1 MLHALKE
8 ALRNSLEQPCGHHS
22 VSSTMD
28 RRKKTTRQTGKTR
41 RKPRRRLEWVN
52 WPDEQLLDLRLCD
65 LGVSLEGSFVEA
77 VIEKLY
83 EDLERQNL
91 RFRPH
96 FWLSEEWFSPDGV
109 PGVAIPFYLAH
120 PRLARLER
128 KQMLEV
134 EGGTQ
139 ESCLRILRHEVGHA
153 LDHAYLLHRRR
164 KWQRLFGKSS
174 EPYPE
179 FYRPRPYSRNYVVHL
194 DFWYAQSHP
203 DEDFAE
209 TFAVWLQPRSMW
221 RRKYAGWPALA
232 KLEYVD
238 ELMAEIAGKKPLVA
252 NRRRIDPLSQIRKT
266 LRQYYEEKR
275 AHYGREQ
282 ASFYDDDL
290 RLLFS
295 DAPEHAHRESAAAF
309 LRRARGEIRRL
320 VSRWTGQYAYTL
332 DQVLK
337 DMINRC
343 RELKL
348 HVTGRER
355 QVKMDFAIL
364 LTVQTMNYLHSK
376 RHRLAM

>member
-1 MLHALKE
+1 MTRH
-8 ALRNSLEQPCGHHS
+8 
-22 VSSTMD
+22 
-28 RRKKTTRQTGKTR
+28 RKATQAAGKTR
-41 RKPRRRLEWVN
+41 RRSRGQPEWAD

-65 LGVSLEGSFVEA
+65 LHLSIKRSPLEP
-77 VIEKLY
+77 VIQKVY
-83 EDLERQNL
+83 EDLERHDI

-96 FWLSEEWFSPDGV
+96 FWLSEEWFSPDGI

-120 PRLARLER
+120 PRLIRLER

-179 FYRPRPYSRNYVVHL
+179 FYRPRPYSRNFVVHL

-209 TFAVWLQPRSMW
+209 TFAVWLRPKSLW
-221 RRKYAGWPALA
+221 RKQYEGWPALA

-238 ELMAEIAGKKPLVA
+238 ELMAQIAGTRPVITSRKRVE
-252 NRRRIDPLSQIRKT
+252 PLSQIRKT
-266 LRQYYEEKR
+266 LRQHYKEKR
-275 AHYGREQ
+275 AHYAREHP
-282 ASFYDDDL
+282 SFYDDDL

-295 DAPEHAHRESAAAF
+295 DAPQHANRESAAAF
-309 LRRARGEIRRL
+309 LRRVRGEIRRL
-320 VSRWTGQYAYTL
+320 VSRWTGQYEYTL
-332 DQVLK
+332 VQVLK
-337 DMINRC
+337 EMIGRC

-348 HVTGRER
+348 RVAGRER

-364 LTVQTMNYLHSK
+364 LTVQTMNYLYTK

>member
-1 MLHALKE
+1 
-8 ALRNSLEQPCGHHS
+8 
-22 VSSTMD
+22 
-28 RRKKTTRQTGKTR
+28 
-41 RKPRRRLEWVN
+41 VN
-52 WPDEQLLDLRLCD
+52 WPDERLLDLRLCD
-65 LGVSLEGSFVEA
+65 LDLSLERTPIRPAIRKV
-77 VIEKLY
+77 Y
-83 EDLERQNL
+83 EDLER
-91 RFRPH
+91 RGISFRPH

-109 PGVAIPFYLAH
+109 PGVAFPFFLAH
-120 PRLARLER
+120 PRLTRLER

-139 ESCLRILRHEVGHA
+139 ESCLRILRHELGHA

-164 KWQRLFGKSS
+164 KWQKLFGKSS
-174 EPYPE
+174 QPYPE

-209 TFAVWLQPRSMW
+209 TFAVWLRPRSLW
-221 RRKYAGWPALA
+221 RRQYEGWPALA

-238 ELMAEIAGKKPLVA
+238 ELMSEIAGTRPLVSSRA
-252 NRRRIDPLSQIRKT
+252 RLEPLSEIRKT
-266 LRQYYEEKR
+266 LRQYYQEKR
-275 AHYGREQ
+275 AHYSREFP
-282 ASFYDDDL
+282 SFYDDDL

-295 DAPEHAHRESAAAF
+295 DAPQHAGRESAAAF
-309 LRRARGEIRRL
+309 LRRVRGEVRRL
-320 VSRWTGQYAYTL
+320 VSRWTGQYEYTL
-332 DQVLK
+332 DLVLK

-348 HVTGRER
+348 RVAGRER

-364 LTVQTMNYLHSK
+364 LTVQTMNYLYNS

>member
-1 MLHALKE
+1 MD
-8 ALRNSLEQPCGHHS
+8 GH
-22 VSSTMD
+22 
-28 RRKKTTRQTGKTR
+28 KKIARQTGQ
-41 RKPRRRLEWVN
+41 PLRRRSRRQPEWAN
-52 WPDEQLLDLRLCD
+52 WPDDRLMDLRLCD
-65 LGVSLEGSFVEA
+65 LGLSLEGSPVEPI
-77 VIEKLY
+77 IERVR
-83 EDLERQNL
+83 EDLERHDI

-120 PRLARLER
+120 PRLTRLER

-153 LDHAYLLHRRR
+153 VDHAYLLHRRR
-164 KWQRLFGKSS
+164 RWQRLFGKSS

-179 FYRPRPYSRNYVVHL
+179 SYRPRPYSRDFVVHL

-209 TFAVWLQPRSMW
+209 TFAVWLGPPSRW
-221 RRKYAGWPALA
+221 RRQYEGWPALA

-238 ELMAEIAGKKPLVA
+238 ELMHEIAGHRPVA
-252 NRRRIDPLSQIRKT
+252 ASRTMVDPLARLRKT
-266 LRQYYEEKR
+266 LRQYYDQKR
-275 AHYGREQ
+275 AHYGR
-282 ASFYDDDL
+282 ASSRFYDDDL

-295 DAPEHAHRESAAAF
+295 DDRRKTGRESAAAF
-309 LRRARGEIRRL
+309 LRRVRGEVRRL
-320 VSRWTGQYAYTL
+320 VSKWTGEYEYTL

-337 DMINRC
+337 DMIGRC

-348 HVTGRER
+348 RVAGRER

-364 LTVQTMNYLHSK
+364 LTVQTMNHLYSM
-376 RHRLAM
+376 RRRLAM

>member
-1 MLHALKE
+1 M
-8 ALRNSLEQPCGHHS
+8 
-22 VSSTMD
+22 
-28 RRKKTTRQTGKTR
+28 
-41 RKPRRRLEWVN
+41 RLS
-52 WPDEQLLDLRLCD
+52 D
-65 LGVSLEGSFVEA
+65 LGISLKGSPVEPA
-77 VIEKLY
+77 IEKVY
-83 EDLERQNL
+83 EDLERHDI

-120 PRLARLER
+120 PRLSRLER

-179 FYRPRPYSRNYVVHL
+179 YYRPRPYSRSYVVHL

-209 TFAVWLQPRSMW
+209 TFAVWLRPRSLW
-221 RRKYAGWPALA
+221 RRQYEGWPALA

-238 ELMAEIAGKKPLVA
+238 ELMAEIAGSKPLVTT
-252 NRRRIDPLSQIRKT
+252 RTQVEPLSEIRKT
-266 LRQYYEEKR
+266 LRQYYLDKR
-275 AHYGREQ
+275 AQYSREYPN
-282 ASFYDDDL
+282 FYDDDL

-295 DAPEHAHRESAAAF
+295 DAPQHANRESAAAF
-309 LRRARGEIRRL
+309 LRRVRGEIRRL
-320 VSRWTGQYAYTL
+320 VSRWTGQYEYTL
-332 DQVLK
+332 DQVFK
-337 DMINRC
+337 DIIGRC

-348 HVTGRER
+348 RVAGRER

-364 LTVQTMNYLHSK
+364 LTVQTMNYLYSK
-376 RHRLAM
+376 RHRLAL